1 MDGWT
6 LAAGRYDMAER
17 RDQHWTLR
25 KDISVGDLVALSL
38 AIGAVA
44 FAYFT
49 LDRRIAILEDW
60 RLEIKEQL
68 TRMDH
73 KLDVLIERSK

>member
-1 MDGWT
+1 MT
-6 LAAGRYDMAER
+6 ER
-17 RDQHWTLR
+17 RDSNWTIR
-25 KDISVGDLVALSL
+25 KDVSIGDLVALAI

-68 TRMDH
+68 KTMDH
-73 KLDVLIERSK
+73 KLDVLIERSNK